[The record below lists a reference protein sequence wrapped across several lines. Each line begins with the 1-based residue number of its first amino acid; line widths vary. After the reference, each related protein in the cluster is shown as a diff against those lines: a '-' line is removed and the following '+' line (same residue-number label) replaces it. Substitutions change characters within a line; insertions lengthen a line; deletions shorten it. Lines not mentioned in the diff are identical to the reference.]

1 MATKSTEIITGDA
14 VQALAEQQLE
24 INRRFRRAFRAHD
37 ATDANSNSYS
47 LPDIVT
53 DFEGEFVEIP
63 EGSDYPRAGLTYGEN
78 QAVYTKYGFEAPVT
92 DEAADDS
99 AVDIEADIMEQMA
112 REEARRLDAIAFNI
126 LDNNLNAAG
135 PIGDATGDMTWDEIV
150 TARQQLFGDGFT
162 PDGMELY
169 LSPDAAGDL
178 LVEFQGQQFVP
189 SAQMGDEVRA
199 GQIGQVGGIPVF
211 ETNTGDLGDGEGI
224 LVDTNR
230 YGWESTRWD
239 TEVTEYREESN
250 DQTVYKVRNRKDWV
264 PTTPSAGIR
273 ITG

>member
-14 VQALAEQQLE
+14 VQALAERQLN
-24 INRRFRRAFRAHD
+24 IQRRFRRAFRPHD
-37 ATDANSNSYS
+37 ATDANSNAYS
-47 LPDIVT
+47 LPETVT
-53 DFEGEFVEIP
+53 DFEGEFVEVP

-78 QAVYTKYGFEAPVT
+78 QALYTKYGFEAPVT
-92 DEAADDS
+92 DEAADDA
-99 AVDIEADIMEQMA
+99 AVDIEADIIEQMA

-126 LDNNLNAAG
+126 LNNNLNAAG
-135 PIGDATGDMTWDEIV
+135 PIGDGTGDMTWAEIV
-150 TARQQLFGDGFT
+150 NARQQLFGDGFT

-169 LSPDAAGDL
+169 LGPDASGDI
-178 LVEFQGQQFVP
+178 LVDFQGAQFVP
-189 SAQMGDEVRA
+189 A
-199 GQIGQVGGIPVF
+199 GQLGDDVRDGQLGRVGGIPVF
-211 ETNTGDLGDGEGI
+211 ETNTGDLGAGEGI

-239 TEVTEYREESN
+239 TEVSDYREESN

-264 PTTPSAGIR
+264 AVTPSAGIR